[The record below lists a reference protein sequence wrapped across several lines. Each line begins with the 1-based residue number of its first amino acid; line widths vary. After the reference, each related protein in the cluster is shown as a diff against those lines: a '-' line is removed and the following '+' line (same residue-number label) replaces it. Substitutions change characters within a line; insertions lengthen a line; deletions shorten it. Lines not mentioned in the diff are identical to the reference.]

1 MNWLY
6 VRLSECRRLS
16 KQISPNIPCVAFT
29 AGDDDLVHNPS
40 IDQRMN
46 NWPNVKHV
54 VIENGKHDLLGEL
67 PEVRAGVIAQ
77 ICKLYD
83 SAGAAKVAALPDPDD
98 RQGELV

>member
-1 MNWLY
+1 M
-6 VRLSECRRLS
+6 
-16 KQISPNIPCVAFT
+16 AFT